1 MKAEEAVPEQP
12 QRPTTPVVGPAEGR
26 VVGIDLGTTNSLI
39 AFMQGDTPAVI
50 PGEDGSAI
58 VPSVV
63 AFDQDTVN
71 GFAVGNAARSV
82 LLTNSANAV
91 YSVKRLMGRDLADVQ
106 PELEHFPFRL
116 APGLQPGEVL
126 KLNVGGLTLT
136 PPEISAYIL
145 LQLKKN
151 AERFFGAEVTK
162 AVITVPAYFNDAQRQ
177 ATKDAGRIAGLDV
190 LRLVNEPT
198 AAALAYGLDKKKD
211 GIIAVYDFG
220 GGTFD
225 ISILKLHDGI
235 FEVIATG
242 GDTHL
247 GGDDIDN
254 LLTAVALDDIKG
266 DLNLD
271 VTTNPEVI
279 QQLRKAVIDA
289 KIALS
294 SAESTR
300 LSLQIPGAPRLASE
314 TWDSTGAVE
323 PVTYAR
329 EITRAQYEQLI
340 APILQR
346 TAAPVKQALKDAG
359 FTASDIDEVVM
370 VGGSTRIPAVRS
382 LVTQLFDLDARGRKL
397 HTELNPDEVVALGAA
412 VQAQI
417 LSGTE
422 NAATNDLL
430 LLDVTPLSLGIEA
443 LGGVVA
449 KIIQR
454 NSTIPA
460 SATEHFTT
468 GVDGQTNV
476 AIHVLQGEREL
487 AKDCRS
493 LARFDLKGIPPMV
506 AGLPRIEVKFL
517 IDANGI
523 LHVSAREQRSGQEAQ
538 VEVKPTYGLTD
549 EQVETMILESF
560 DNAEQDIT
568 ARQLI
573 EARNEAQTIL
583 DALAKGEQSPAWQ
596 LLSLGEHA
604 SIESH
609 ATELRRIMQG
619 DDYKAIR
626 EGIEYLDK
634 ATRRFAELMMD
645 AAVTGALGGKTMAAA
660 GESLSHGLG
669 AAPTAPHAFAKAEVE
684 SSAPTNEIE
693 RAEADPETP
702 GESTED

>member
-1 MKAEEAVPEQP
+1 LAAP
-12 QRPTTPVVGPAEGR
+12 

-50 PGEDGSAI
+50 PGEDGTPI

-63 AFDQDTVN
+63 AFDQDTPN
-71 GFAVGNAARSV
+71 GFAVGNAARNV

-106 PELEHFPFRL
+106 PELAHFPFHL
-116 APGLQPGEVL
+116 APDLKPGEVL

-247 GGDDIDN
+247 GGDDIDI
-254 LLTAVALDDIKG
+254 LLTAVALDDIRG
-266 DLNLD
+266 DLGID
-271 VTTNPEVI
+271 VTQNPEVI
-279 QQLRKAVIDA
+279 QQLRKSVIDA

-294 SAESTR
+294 NADSTR
-300 LSLQIPGAPRLASE
+300 LAITLPDGAL
-314 TWDSTGAVE
+314 
-323 PVTYAR
+323 YAR

-340 APILQR
+340 APIIQR
-346 TAAPVKQALKDAG
+346 TAAPVKQALKDAQL
-359 FTASDIDEVVM
+359 TPEQIDEVVM
-370 VGGSTRIPAVRS
+370 VGGSTRIPAVRA
-382 LVTQLFDLDARGRKL
+382 LVTQLFDLEARNRKL

-523 LHVSAREQRSGQEAQ
+523 LHVSAREQRSGQQAE

-560 DNAEQDIT
+560 DHAESDIT

-583 DALAKGEQSPAWQ
+583 DAVAKGETSAAWQ
-596 LLSLGEHA
+596 QLTMAEHA

-609 ATELRRIMQG
+609 ANELRRIMQG
-619 DDYKAIR
+619 DDYKAVR
-626 EGIEYLDK
+626 EAIEYLDK

-660 GESLSHGLG
+660 GESLAANQQG
-669 AAPTAPHAFAKAEVE
+669 ATPTAPHAFAKAEVQ
-684 SSAPTNEIE
+684 SSAPANDLE
-693 RAEADPETP
+693 RAEANPETP